1 MRRIVTPRE
10 EQVLAELRRG
20 EPNKSIARSLGISE
34 QAVKAH
40 VSRLFLKFGVVNRAG
55 LATAAAER
63 DGRVVAREA
72 ATANGD
78 LDDAN
83 LALARTNSRLVTENE
98 RLREENAILRD
109 AQEAAL
115 S

>member
-1 MRRIVTPRE
+1 MRRTVTPRE

-20 EPNKSIARSLGISE
+20 EANKSIAKSLGISE

-40 VSRLFLKFGVVNRAG
+40 VSRLFLKFGVGNRAG

-63 DGRVVAREA
+63 DSRLAAREA
-72 ATANGD
+72 AFADGQ
-78 LDDAN
+78 LGAEN
-83 LALARTNSRLVTENE
+83 LALVRSNSRLVTEND
-98 RLREENAILRD
+98 RLREENGILREP
-109 AQEAAL
+109 QEPAV